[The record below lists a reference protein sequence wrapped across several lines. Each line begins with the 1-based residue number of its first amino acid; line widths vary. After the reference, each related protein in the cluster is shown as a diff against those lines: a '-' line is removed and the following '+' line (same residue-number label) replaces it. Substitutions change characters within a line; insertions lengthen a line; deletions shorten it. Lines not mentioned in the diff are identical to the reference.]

1 MSDKTS
7 FLIVGGG
14 IVGLSTAMHLAKTN
28 QGKIIVIETE
38 SDVAQHQ
45 TGHNSGVIHSGLYY
59 KPGSAKAKNCAD
71 GREAMYQFCA
81 EHGIAHERCGKI
93 VVATN
98 NDEIPR
104 MEELLNRGI
113 ANGLTGIRTLCKEE
127 LREHEPH
134 VAGIKGLFV
143 PQTGIVNYKDVSK
156 VYQRLITESGG
167 EVQLGCKFVSCKSE
181 NSGLVIETSKG
192 TIYANYLINCGGLH
206 SDRIA
211 KACGVEPGV
220 QIVPFRGEY
229 YELHKDKHHLVRNL
243 IYPVPDPRLP
253 FLGVHLTRMV
263 HGGVEAGPNA
273 VLAFRREGYKM
284 WDFSLRDMIGLALS
298 PGFWRMSAKFWKTG
312 IGEFYRSLS
321 KKAFL
326 KALQRLM
333 PELQMED
340 IYPAGAGVRAQ
351 AMAYDGK
358 LVDDF
363 HIVQKERMVHVL
375 NAPSPAATASLAIGK
390 TIAGLAKHQ
399 NDSNPKTI
407 SLSA

>member
-1 MSDKTS
+1 MNKANY
-7 FLIVGGG
+7 LIVGGG
-14 IVGLSTAMHLAKTN
+14 IVGLATAMHLAKTN
-28 QGKIIVIETE
+28 QGKVIVIETE
-38 SDVAQHQ
+38 PDVARHQ

-59 KPGSAKAKNCAD
+59 KPGSAKAKNCAE

-81 EHGIAHERCGKI
+81 DHGIAHERCGKI
-93 VVATN
+93 VVATD

-104 MEELLNRGI
+104 MEELLRRGI
-113 ANGLTGIRTLCKEE
+113 ANGLTGIRTLCQEE

-156 VYQRLITESGG
+156 VYQRLIVESGG
-167 EVQLGCKFVSCKSE
+167 EVQLGCKFLSCKTESG
-181 NSGLVIETSKG
+181 GLVIETTKG
-192 TIYANYLINCGGLH
+192 TIQANHLINCGGLH

-229 YELHKDKHHLVRNL
+229 YELHKDKHYLVRNL

-284 WDFSLRDMIGLALS
+284 WDFSIRDMIGLALS

-333 PELQMED
+333 PELQMKD

-390 TIAGLAKHQ
+390 TIAELANQ
-399 NDSNPKTI
+399 QSDSNPKTI

>member
-1 MSDKTS
+1 MSSKTS
-7 FLIVGGG
+7 YLIVGGG
-14 IVGLSTAMHLAKTN
+14 IVGLSTAMHLARAN
-28 QGKIIVIETE
+28 QGKVIVIETE
-38 SDVAQHQ
+38 PDVAQHQ

-59 KPGSAKAKNCAD
+59 KPGSAKAKNCAE

-81 EHGIAHERCGKI
+81 DHGIAHERCGKI
-93 VVATN
+93 VVATD

-104 MEELLNRGI
+104 MEELLRRGI
-113 ANGLTGIRTLCKEE
+113 ANGLTGIRTLCQEE

-156 VYQRLITESGG
+156 VYQRLISEAGG
-167 EVQLGCKFVSCKSE
+167 EVRLGCKFLSCNTESG
-181 NSGLVIETSKG
+181 GLVIETTKG
-192 TIYANYLINCGGLH
+192 TIQANHLVNCGGLH

-229 YELHKDKHHLVRNL
+229 YELHKDKHYLVRNL

-284 WDFSLRDMIGLALS
+284 WDFSIRDMIGLALS

-333 PELQMED
+333 PELQMKD

-390 TIAGLAKHQ
+390 TIAELANQ
-399 NDSNPKTI
+399 QIDSNPKTI

>member
-1 MSDKTS
+1 MNKANY
-7 FLIVGGG
+7 LIVGGG
-14 IVGLSTAMHLAKTN
+14 IVGLATAMHLAKTN
-28 QGKIIVIETE
+28 QGKVIVIETE
-38 SDVAQHQ
+38 ADVARHQ

-59 KPGSAKAKNCAD
+59 KPGSAKAKNCAE

-81 EHGIAHERCGKI
+81 DHGIAHERCGKI
-93 VVATN
+93 VVATD

-104 MEELLNRGI
+104 MEELLRRGI
-113 ANGLTGIRTLCKEE
+113 ANGLTGIRTLCQEE

-156 VYQRLITESGG
+156 VYQRLIAESGG
-167 EVQLGCKFVSCKSE
+167 EVQLGCKFLSCKTVSG
-181 NSGLVIETSKG
+181 GLVIETTKG
-192 TIYANYLINCGGLH
+192 TIQANHLINCGGLH

-229 YELHKDKHHLVRNL
+229 YELHKDKHYLVRNL

-284 WDFSLRDMIGLALS
+284 WDFSIRDMIGLVLS

-333 PELQMED
+333 PELQMKD

-390 TIAGLAKHQ
+390 TIAELANQ
-399 NDSNPKTI
+399 QSNSNPKTI

>member
-1 MSDKTS
+1 MNKANY
-7 FLIVGGG
+7 LIVGGG
-14 IVGLSTAMHLAKTN
+14 IVGLATAMHLAKTN
-28 QGKIIVIETE
+28 QGKVIVIETE
-38 SDVAQHQ
+38 PDVARHQ

-59 KPGSAKAKNCAD
+59 KPGSAKAKNCAE

-81 EHGIAHERCGKI
+81 DHGIAHERCGKI
-93 VVATN
+93 VVATD

-104 MEELLNRGI
+104 MEELLRRGI
-113 ANGLTGIRTLCKEE
+113 ANGLTGIRTLCQEE

-167 EVQLGCKFVSCKSE
+167 EVQLGCKFLSCNTESG
-181 NSGLVIETSKG
+181 GLVIETTKG
-192 TIYANYLINCGGLH
+192 TIQASHLVNCGGLH

-229 YELHKDKHHLVRNL
+229 YELHKDKHYLVRNL

-284 WDFSLRDMIGLALS
+284 WDFSIRDMIGLALS

-333 PELQMED
+333 PELQMKD

-390 TIAGLAKHQ
+390 TIAELANQ
-399 NDSNPKTI
+399 QSDSNPKTI